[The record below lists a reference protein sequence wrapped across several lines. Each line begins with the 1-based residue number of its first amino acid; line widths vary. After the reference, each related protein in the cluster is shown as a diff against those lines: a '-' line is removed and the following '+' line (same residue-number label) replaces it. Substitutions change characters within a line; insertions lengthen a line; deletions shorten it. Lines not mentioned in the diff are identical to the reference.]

1 LLRGSEDSFYM
12 LATGGMFRKMERKLA
27 GKISKPEAIIKSK
40 TRLLTDD
47 HKAIIEG
54 LIAGRD

>member
-1 LLRGSEDSFYM
+1 M